1 MENLDRILRP
11 KEVAEMIG
19 LSRAH
24 LYNLIRAG
32 DFPHFFALG
41 PKARGIRLQKVQD
54 WITDREQSA
63 LSRD

>member
-19 LSRAH
+19 LSRTH
-24 LYNLIRAG
+24 LYNLIRTG
-32 DFPHFFALG
+32 EFPRFFALG

-54 WITDREQSA
+54 WIADREQSTS
-63 LSRD
+63 SRG